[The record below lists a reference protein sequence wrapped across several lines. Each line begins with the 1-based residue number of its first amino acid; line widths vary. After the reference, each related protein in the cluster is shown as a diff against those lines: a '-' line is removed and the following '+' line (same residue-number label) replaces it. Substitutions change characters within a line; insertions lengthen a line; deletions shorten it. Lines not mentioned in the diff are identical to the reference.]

1 MIYCTGKRRG
11 DAALKKSEENVM
23 HYSKDIE
30 NMICVAKGVSGRF
43 EHGPAP
49 IPEEGLWVKAKEIK
63 DIKGLTHGI
72 GWCAQIGR
80 AHV

>member
-1 MIYCTGKRRG
+1 
-11 DAALKKSEENVM
+11 M

-30 NMICVAKGVSGRF
+30 NMICVAKGVSGKF

-72 GWCAQIGR
+72 GWCALCRDGGGNSAPQNHSR
-80 AHV
+80 SA

>member
-1 MIYCTGKRRG
+1 
-11 DAALKKSEENVM
+11 M

-63 DIKGLTHGI
+63 DI
-72 GWCAQIGR
+72 
-80 AHV
+80 